1 MNPHYIKSRFPESL
15 FSALNAEEYIN
26 SLYLGMNVASNQN
39 VVITGLCKNIAPVL
53 DHTIS
58 RLYQTSQ
65 LFSGCKFLIYEND
78 STDGTAERLRQYA
91 AKDIN
96 FTLIQEPTGHSGF
109 DSISREV
116 ARPLYLGQLRNRC
129 QDAIVELSRFH
140 SIDYVIVIDLDLD
153 GGWSYDGILNSFSY
167 DLDGWSAMT
176 ANGLMYREKTIKAG
190 DQSEVEIERLFH
202 DTWAYRKFGD
212 EDLKKCEVINLMKFD
227 RGEPPIGVFSN
238 FNGLGIYK
246 LEDIIGCK
254 FGAEENEDGTVTNE
268 WSYYHREMRKAGK
281 NIFLN
286 PSLIT
291 LYSPHE
297 FSVQPRKRQS

>member
-1 MNPHYIKSRFPESL
+1 MITSNFLRSRFPESL
-15 FSALNAEEYIN
+15 FSALNANDYIN
-26 SLYLGMNVASNQN
+26 SLYAGMKVASELN

-58 RLYQTSQ
+58 RLYQTAQ
-65 LFSGCKFLIYEND
+65 LFGGYKLLVYEND
-78 STDGTAERLRQYA
+78 SSDGTAERLRKYA
-91 AKDIN
+91 AEDIK
-96 FTLIQEPTGHSGF
+96 FILMQEPTGHMGF
-109 DSISREV
+109 DSISREI

-129 QDAIVELSRFH
+129 QEAIEKLSTFH
-140 SIDYVIVIDLDLD
+140 KIDYVIVIDLDLE

-167 DLDGWSAMT
+167 DLNAWSAMT
-176 ANGLMYREKTIKAG
+176 ANGLFFREKTVSCKET
-190 DQSEVEIERLFH
+190 QEKEVEIERLFH

-212 EDLKKCEVINLMKFD
+212 NNLEKCEVTNLLRFE
-227 RGEPPIGVFSN
+227 RGEKPFGVFSN

-268 WSYYHREMRKAGK
+268 WAYYHKEMRKAGK
-281 NIFLN
+281 SIFLN
-286 PSLIT
+286 PNLIT

-297 FSVQPRKRQS
+297 FSFSVT